1 MTLYSNVFMSWR
13 WKSVLAA
20 KCSGELESSQ
30 YMCVDTIEKPAFLT
44 QWWIYIESKYITVF
58 FGETLPFVEK
68 GSIKEKWPYYVDPWL
83 LFLEN
88 WPFTQSWKS
97 VLDPIHLMEK
107 SREPFQVLSKSCEN
121 ETSVVN
127 QWVKEFYEQIPWRIE
142 RQSSWEG
149 PAFSKGE
156 DNLWCERYGGNKKAV
171 FLLVQPQMGRKWLSL
186 SSAEPEY
193 TPLCRKM

>member
-97 VLDPIHLMEK
+97 VLDPNHLMEK
-107 SREPFQVLSKSCEN
+107 FKGAFSGAFQILWKRNLSSKSMSQRILRAN
-121 ETSVVN
+121 SLKDRET
-127 QWVKEFYEQIPWRIE
+127 EQLRRSCFFQRR
-142 RQSSWEG
+142 RQFMVWT
-149 PAFSKGE
+149 
-156 DNLWCERYGGNKKAV
+156 LWG
-171 FLLVQPQMGRKWLSL
+171 Q
-186 SSAEPEY
+186 
-193 TPLCRKM
+193 